1 MKRWIFPVATIV
13 ASCLL
18 SSCKPEDKS
27 IIDVSFHQ
35 AALHITSLT
44 LTADS
49 LRLDSVNTGNL
60 PPAGRGPD
68 DTVQLSFITRV
79 GISSETLPSQ
89 IAKAHINVYGPDGAL
104 IQQMELRN
112 DGAAPDLTAGDSV
125 FSASIALS
133 IPRKQIGTYSF
144 SYSLLNTDGNSDARI
159 KTIEVW
165 NSSNHKPVLS
175 GLDAPDTVQVPL
187 PGFVNAYI
195 FSVHAS
201 DAEGLKDM
209 AHVYTFVVDSTGKSG
224 PLFDMFDDGS
234 IAVNGDSVQSDG
246 RFSRIFKLDSTNTP
260 HYKNTFKFFG
270 VDLSGAVSDT
280 ISQVVYTE

>member
-1 MKRWIFPVATIV
+1 MKRWAYSLL
-13 ASCLL
+13 ALCLL

-35 AALHITSLT
+35 AALHIASLT

-49 LRLDSVNTGNL
+49 LRLDSVNTSNL
-60 PPAGRGPD
+60 PPASHGPD
-68 DTVQLSFITRV
+68 DTVQLSFLTRI
-79 GISSETLPSQ
+79 GISPETLPTQ

-104 IQQMELRN
+104 IQQVEMRN
-112 DGAAPDLTAGDSV
+112 DGVAPDLTAGDSV
-125 FSASIALS
+125 FSASVNLS

-144 SYSLLNTDGNSDARI
+144 AFSMLNTDGNSDARI

-165 NSSNHKPVLS
+165 NSGNHKPVLS

-187 PGFVNAYI
+187 PGFINAYI

-201 DAEGLKDM
+201 DAEGLKDI
-209 AHVYTFVVDSTGKSG
+209 AHVYTFVVDSTGNSG

-234 IAVNGDSVQSDG
+234 IAVNGDSVQNDG
-246 RFSRIFKLDSTNTP
+246 RFSRIFKLDSTNTR
-260 HYKNTFKFFG
+260 HYKNTFKFYG
-270 VDLSGAVSDT
+270 VDLSGAISDT